1 MKSPVVLAYAG
12 GIHASAAIPWLADTL
27 GVEVVTVTLD
37 VGQGH
42 ELAELRARALACG
55 AVRAHAVDARD
66 GFARD
71 VLVPSLFTSEPAD
84 APRPSISRL
93 PWPLIARTL
102 TEIARIEGAGG
113 RAWLDR
119 PGIRCMY
126 SCGRFIGLH
135 HRPGARVD
143 DERRRSDRARARA
156 SSAAPTAT
164 PGLRIDQNM
173 WGRSIAWEGDDEP
186 SAVRAPR
193 ARGRVH
199 EPALVDI
206 HFERGMPTA
215 VNGASMSPAEL
226 IDCLSLIG
234 SQHRV
239 GRRHVSLPGSR
250 HVVHDAPAA
259 TILRAAAAEVGESGS
274 ADVCL
279 VGRRSAH
286 RAEPGR
292 SARTAGELRVTLWS
306 GRFDAAPDPAAFD
319 FGVSFGFDRA
329 LFEDDVTG
337 SLAWADALAAAG
349 VLSDEDRASIVSALE
364 AILEEGR
371 RNPSWVAGPDEDAQ
385 LRRTPADRPGR

>member
-102 TEIARIEGAGG
+102 TEIARIEGAGAVAHG
-113 RAWLDR
+113 STDPAFDACIHAVDSSVSIIAPAREWTMNDADL
-119 PGIRCMY
+119 IEY
-126 SCGRFIGLH
+126 
-135 HRPGARVD
+135 ARV
-143 DERRRSDRARARA
+143 RRL
-156 SSAAPTAT
+156 PLLGPAT
-164 PGLRIDQNM
+164 PGCRIDRNM

-215 VNGASMSPAEL
+215 VNGVPMSPAEL

-234 SQHRV
+234 SQHGV

-279 VGRRSAH
+279 R
-286 RAEPGR
+286 
-292 SARTAGELRVTLWS
+292 
-306 GRFDAAPDPAAFD
+306 
-319 FGVSFGFDRA
+319 
-329 LFEDDVTG
+329 
-337 SLAWADALAAAG
+337 LADG
-349 VLSDEDRASIVSALE
+349 QYIVL
-364 AILEEGR
+364 
-371 RNPSWVAGPDEDAQ
+371 N
-385 LRRTPADRPGR
+385 PADRHALLVNYA